1 MHPIHVNASGKT
13 LRSVISKIN
22 PDKIGVIVDEN
33 TKTHCLP
40 RLQSKLK
47 HQISVIRV
55 HSGEIYKDTD
65 TLHEIWEQM
74 YRAGM
79 TRKSLTINLGGG
91 VIGDMG
97 GFAAS
102 TYMRGMQFIQMP
114 TTLLSMVDASVGG
127 KLGVD
132 FHQMKNFI
140 GIFNEPHMVWI
151 DTKFLKTLPTEEIKS
166 GFGEVIKHSL
176 IADKKLWKEIR
187 TTKKIKRWKAL
198 VKQNINIKK
207 AVVKA
212 DPFEGGVRKI
222 LNYGHTIGHAIESH
236 YLTSTTPLLHGY
248 AIGFGM
254 IVENII
260 SHQKGMLSKKDMQ
273 SINSYLKEYYP
284 SHPMK
289 IKKSSI
295 NKMIDMM
302 KMDKKN
308 ANGEIRMSLIE
319 KPGRCHYNVPVSPA
333 EIKSAMEES
342 SLFSR

>member
-1 MHPIHVNASGKT
+1 MHPIHVNQPGTK
-13 LRSVISKIN
+13 LRKVIAKMK

-33 TKTHCLP
+33 TKKHCLP

-47 HQISVIRV
+47 QPISVIRV

-140 GIFNEPHMVWI
+140 GIFNEPHIVWI
-151 DTKFLKTLPTEEIKS
+151 DTKYLKTLPKQEVKS

-176 IADKKLWKEIR
+176 IADAELWNTIR
-187 TTKKIKRWKAL
+187 TTKKIKQWKKL
-198 VKQNINIKK
+198 VKQNIAIKK

-222 LNYGHTIGHAIESH
+222 LNYGHTVGHAIESH
-236 YLTSTTPLLHGY
+236 YLTSETPLLHGY

-260 SHQKGMLSKKDMQ
+260 SYHKGMLTKKQMQ
-273 SINSYLKEYYP
+273 SINAYLKDYYP
-284 SHPMK
+284 CHPMK
-289 IKKSSI
+289 VKKSSI
-295 NKMIDMM
+295 KKMIEMM

-319 KPGRCHYNVPVSPA
+319 TPGRCHYNVPVSPA
-333 EIKSAMEES
+333 EIRLAMKES
-342 SLFSR
+342 GIFGD

>member
-1 MHPIHVNASGKT
+1 MHPIHINSSKKT
-13 LRSVISKIN
+13 LRKIIAEIN

-33 TKTHCLP
+33 TKVHCLP

-47 HQISVIRV
+47 QRISVIRV
-55 HSGEIYKDTD
+55 HSGEIFKDTD

-140 GIFNEPHMVWI
+140 GIFKEPHMVWI
-151 DTKFLKTLPTEEIKS
+151 DTKYLKTLSTQEIKS

-176 IADKKLWKEIR
+176 IADEKLWKKIR
-187 TTKKIKRWKAL
+187 TTKKIKHWKTL
-198 VKQNINIKK
+198 VKQNIAIKK

-212 DPFEGGVRKI
+212 DPYEGGIRKI
-222 LNYGHTIGHAIESH
+222 LNYGHTVGHAIESH
-236 YLTSTTPLLHGY
+236 YLTSSTPLLHGY

-254 IVENII
+254 IIENII
-260 SHQKGMLSKKDMQ
+260 SYQKGMLSKKQMND
-273 SINSYLKEYYP
+273 INTYLKDYYP
-284 SHPMK
+284 CHPMK
-289 IKKSSI
+289 VKKSSI
-295 NKMIDMM
+295 SKMVDMM

-333 EIKSAMEES
+333 EITSAMEES
-342 SLFSR
+342 GLFVR